1 MISASGRTFP
11 ASLSDSI
18 LMRIPISELIY
29 RSGLGRLIGWRYQGR
44 GVIFMLHSIVDNP
57 AAYLHDPLRCTPAV
71 LERALRWARAQSL
84 DIVSLDEAVH
94 RLGSETG
101 GRFVVFTFD
110 DGYRDNITTA
120 LPLMTRYA
128 APMTICVTTSMITR
142 EMFAWW
148 DGLVML
154 FRSHDDVDLEPMGRR
169 FLTGDI
175 RSKSDA
181 VKAVKA
187 WVHQDGLKAESLRH
201 VFRRYRIDLRGE
213 LETLG
218 MSLGDLKE
226 ASRNPLVTLAGHTE
240 SHPFLTLLSESDARR
255 EMLENKRFLE
265 RETEQPIR
273 HFSYPYGDAGPRE
286 AEIAEDLGFLAAV
299 TTDTGTLFTDHATA
313 GVLHELPREAL
324 DPSDT
329 VGCLDCRQRGVYR
342 FIKTR
347 SGDPVARL

>member
-1 MISASGRTFP
+1 
-11 ASLSDSI
+11 
-18 LMRIPISELIY
+18 MRIPISELIY
-29 RSGLGRLIGWRYQGR
+29 QSGLGRLIGWRYQGR
-44 GVIFMLHSIVDNP
+44 GVIFMLHSIVDDP
-57 AAYLHDPLRCTPAV
+57 AAYLNDPLRCTPTV
-71 LERALRWARAQSL
+71 LERALRWARAQGL
-84 DIVSLDEAVH
+84 DIVAPDEAVR
-94 RLGSETG
+94 RLRSETG
-101 GRFVVFTFD
+101 NRFVVFTFD

-120 LPLMTRYA
+120 LPLMARYG
-128 APMTICVTTSMITR
+128 APMTIFVTTGMITR

-154 FRSHDDVDLEPMGRR
+154 FRSHDNVDLEPMGRH
-169 FLTGDI
+169 FLTGDS

-187 WVHQDGLKAESLRH
+187 WVHQDGSRAESLRH
-201 VFRRYRIDLRGE
+201 VFRRYKIDIRAE
-213 LETLG
+213 LATQG
-218 MSLGDLKE
+218 MSLCELKE

-240 SHPFLTLLSESDARR
+240 SHPFLTQLSESDARR

-265 RETEQPIR
+265 HETGQPMR
-273 HFSYPYGDAGPRE
+273 YFAYPYGDAGARE
-286 AEIAEDLGFLAAV
+286 AEIAKDVGFLAAV
-299 TTDTGTLFTDHATA
+299 TTDTGTLFTNHAAA